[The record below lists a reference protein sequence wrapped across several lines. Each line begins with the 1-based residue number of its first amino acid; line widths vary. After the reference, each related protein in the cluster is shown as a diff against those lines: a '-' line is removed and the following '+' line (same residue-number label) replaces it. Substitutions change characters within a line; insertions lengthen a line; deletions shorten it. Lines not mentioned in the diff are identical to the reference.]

1 MAEPYKSVL
10 LFGGPGTGKGTQGK
24 ILGAIPGFF
33 HCASGDIFRS
43 VDRDSELG
51 KIFHEYSSRGELV
64 PDDLTVK
71 MWQEAVRNRITAA
84 DFKPDRDLLLLD
96 GIPRTVEQARIMGRL
111 ISVLRVLPLACDDP
125 EPMFERLRRRALK
138 EGRRDDADEH
148 VIRNRWEVYERET
161 APVLAHYPPKLV
173 TKINPIGTPSR
184 VLRSILEVVEPTQG
198 DHFSA
203 FEG

>member
-1 MAEPYKSVL
+1 MGEPYKSVL
-10 LFGGPGTGKGTQGK
+10 LLGGPGTGKGTQGK

-51 KIFHEYSSRGELV
+51 KIFHEHSSRGELV
-64 PDDLTVK
+64 PDGITVK
-71 MWQEAVRNRITAA
+71 MWQEAIQNRITGG
-84 DFKPDRDLLLLD
+84 DFKPDRDLLILD
-96 GIPRTVEQARIMGRL
+96 GIPRTVEQARIMEGL
-111 ISVLRVLPLACDDP
+111 IKVLRIIHLACDSP
-125 EPMFERLRRRALK
+125 EPMFERLRRRALE

-161 APVLAHYPPKLV
+161 APVLGHYPPRLAAD
-173 TKINPIGTPSR
+173 INPISTPAR
-184 VLRSILEVVEPTQG
+184 VLCSILQVVEPTQG
-198 DHFSA
+198 NHFGA